1 MLAWLANHY
10 QTSDAVAWA
19 YAGKAKIRDELSVMS
34 VPLSASEIGHD
45 LL

>member
-19 YAGKAKIRDELSVMS
+19 YAGKAKIRDELSV
-34 VPLSASEIGHD
+34 PLSASEIGPD